1 MDKSMKELPE
11 PQLKKIKISVVKK
24 TIEKDIVH
32 TNYLDTL
39 LDKKFIKSYFAE
51 RNIDLKEIE

>member
-24 TIEKDIVH
+24 TIEKDLVH

-39 LDKKFIKSYFAE
+39 LDKKFIKTYFAIK
-51 RNIDLKEIE
+51 NN